1 MKTDLYII
9 ETLTNTHVGSGDIN
23 FDIIDNQVQRDS
35 ITGLPTINSSS
46 LKGAF
51 RELFEEKEA
60 GKLVKFI
67 FGGNREEDKETN
79 DTTHGNYNFFSAN
92 LLTMPVR
99 SNKKFYFNAISNGVI
114 KELLETIENFDIK
127 IDEELVSSL
136 KNLLEIDTI
145 NPVIFEN
152 INDCIIEDFD
162 NLSIQNSL
170 NETIKNFLGEDIV
183 LFNDKDFKKLSL
195 PVIARN
201 KLENGESQNLWY
213 EEVVP
218 KKSKFYFCIGKPDNL
233 AEYDKKEKIDGFE
246 RRFDNEGDKV
256 QFGANKSIGYGYS
269 LVKKVS
275 KWVKII

>member
-9 ETLTNTHVGSGDIN
+9 DTITNLHVGSGDIN
-23 FDIIDNQVQRDS
+23 FDIIDNQVQRDVV
-35 ITGLPTINSSS
+35 TELPTINSSS

-51 RELFEEKEA
+51 RELFEEKE
-60 GKLVKFI
+60 GQSNLVKFI
-67 FGGNREEDKETN
+67 FGGDREEDKETN

-92 LLTMPVR
+92 LLTRPVR
-99 SNKKFYFNAISNGVI
+99 SNKKFYFNATSNGLI
-114 KELLETIENFDIK
+114 KDFLETIENFDIE
-127 IDEELVSSL
+127 IDEKL
-136 KNLLEIDTI
+136 KNDLKQLSQLQITT
-145 NPVIFEN
+145 PTIFEN
-152 INDCIIEDFD
+152 INDCIVEDYEV
-162 NLSIQNSL
+162 NVSTYNISQEVKKL
-170 NETIKNFLGEDIV
+170 LGDDIV
-183 LFNDKDFKKLSL
+183 LFSDNEFKKLSL

-246 RRFDNEGDKV
+246 RKFDNEGNKV

-275 KWVKII
+275 K